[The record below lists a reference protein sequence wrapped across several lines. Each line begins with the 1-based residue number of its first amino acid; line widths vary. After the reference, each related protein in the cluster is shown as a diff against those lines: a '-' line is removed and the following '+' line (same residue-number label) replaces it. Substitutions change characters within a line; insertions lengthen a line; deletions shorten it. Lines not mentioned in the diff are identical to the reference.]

1 MMIARLGQPGIVAS
15 HHLRLQLAGGW
26 DCC

>member
-1 MMIARLGQPGIVAS
+1 MIARLGQPGIAAS
-15 HHLRLQLAGGW
+15 HHLRLQLAGGR